1 MERVNFSYWL
11 KNIPIPSNAYF
22 KNMIFKLE
30 SFIEWIRWKVFFYEE
45 SQIASQTIA
54 DNFGFKSVRTPPKNG
69 YLNLFKINLYEM
81 VRNFKFERVV
91 QNSKVICQKALNASM
106 KTRYYLFLLIRRTT
120 YVSFLRT
127 IVTNYWQTTSQNHT
141 KNKYCCSK

>member
-45 SQIASQTIA
+45 SQIASQT
-54 DNFGFKSVRTPPKNG
+54 
-69 YLNLFKINLYEM
+69 NLFETNLYEM
-81 VRNFKFERVV
+81 VRNFKFVRVV

-120 YVSFLRT
+120 YISFLRT

>member
-45 SQIASQTIA
+45 SQIASQT
-54 DNFGFKSVRTPPKNG
+54 
-69 YLNLFKINLYEM
+69 NLFETNLYEM
-81 VRNFKFERVV
+81 VRNFKFVRVV